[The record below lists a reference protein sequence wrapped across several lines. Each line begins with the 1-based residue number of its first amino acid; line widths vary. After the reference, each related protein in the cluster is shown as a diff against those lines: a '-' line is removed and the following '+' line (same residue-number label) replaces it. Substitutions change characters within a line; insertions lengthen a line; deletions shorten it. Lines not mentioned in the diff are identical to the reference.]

1 MPLFKNSF
9 ISKTTIFLVAA
20 MFSVSA
26 IAMDFRQNLG
36 LANQGNAL
44 AQYNLGVMY
53 YKGEGVQKNNAKAVE
68 WFKQA
73 AKQGHTKSQ
82 YNLDVM
88 YSNGES
94 AHPYKIASQGIS
106 ESVPVFV
113 RSPATVQA
121 EADIKE
127 AQAAVDIEVAQDEL
141 DDADRLKRTSSNMY
155 VYKDRGGQV
164 LLTNVALSNFDKFT
178 KKTKVTYY
186 RDRERAWERQLNKK
200 PAARIGMSHKQV
212 LSDTNWGKPKDVKTT
227 IDASGTS
234 EHWIYSSTHSL
245 YFVDSKLIKIE
256 K

>member
-1 MPLFKNSF
+1 
-9 ISKTTIFLVAA
+9 

-26 IAMDFRQNLG
+26 IAMNFRQNLR
-36 LANQGNAL
+36 LANQGNAS
-44 AQYNLGVMY
+44 AQYNLAVMY
-53 YKGEGVQKNNAKAVE
+53 YKGKGVQKNNAKAVE

-73 AKQGHTKSQ
+73 AKQGHIKSQ
-82 YNLDVM
+82 YNLEVM

-94 AHPYKIASQGIS
+94 AHPYKIASKGIS

-113 RSPATVQA
+113 HSPATAQAIAQA

-127 AQAAVDIEVAQDEL
+127 AQAAGDMKIAQDDL
-141 DDADRLKRTSSNMY
+141 DDADRLKRTSGNMY

-164 LLTNVALSNFDKFT
+164 LLTNVTPSSNFDKFT

-186 RDRERAWERQLNKK
+186 KDIEREWERQLNKK
-200 PAARIGMSHKQV
+200 PAARIGMSQKQI
-212 LSDTNWGKPKDVKTT
+212 LNNTNWGKPKDTSTT

-234 EHWIYSSTHSL
+234 ERWMYSSTHSL
-245 YFVDSKLIKIE
+245 YFKNGKLIKIE